1 MKKDKALVVSAIS
14 GEITSDKT
22 LGINDRDI
30 IDAEQMARP
39 KPKRN
44 RFLNRNSESN
54 KR

>member
-30 IDAEQMARP
+30 IDAEVIEGYTW
-39 KPKRN
+39 
-44 RFLNRNSESN
+44 FLN
-54 KR
+54 